1 MPKEKNIKK
10 LVLQSQY
17 VSEDLEEAKEKMAK
31 YKDEF
36 YKAFPEEYKK
46 MIEKQ
51 NQRASQNV
59 IHEDEDEEEE
69 NDSEKEEGPPK
80 SETMRKL
87 YRRISKITH
96 PDKVESEFLT
106 SYFKKASTAYSEDDV
121 SELFTIATTLNI
133 DITDID
139 SETIAL
145 ELESSI
151 LNKSHEATNIKGSL
165 AWSWAH
171 ADTEEEKQS
180 IRDQIAQHIKDHF

>member
-1 MPKEKNIKK
+1 MPEEKNIKK

-59 IHEDEDEEEE
+59 ANEDEDEEQ
-69 NDSEKEEGPPK
+69 DSEKEEGPPK

-139 SETIAL
+139 SETISL

-151 LNKSHEATNIKGSL
+151 LNKSHEAANIKGSL
-165 AWSWAH
+165 AWCWAH
-171 ADTEEEKQS
+171 AETEEEKQR

>member
-80 SETMRKL
+80 SE
-87 YRRISKITH
+87 
-96 PDKVESEFLT
+96 
-106 SYFKKASTAYSEDDV
+106 
-121 SELFTIATTLNI
+121 
-133 DITDID
+133 
-139 SETIAL
+139 
-145 ELESSI
+145 
-151 LNKSHEATNIKGSL
+151 
-165 AWSWAH
+165 
-171 ADTEEEKQS
+171 
-180 IRDQIAQHIKDHF
+180 